1 MPRLEYLIGA
11 ALVLVSLAYRLITG
25 TTSFTVWIPA
35 IIGVVL
41 ALAGLWAASGGGT
54 AALWAVRLVAAAGA
68 GACLV
73 RLLKSGFDV
82 SSYAGQSQAITAVL
96 CTYMLVRSLLR

>member
-1 MPRLEYLIGA
+1 MPRLEFVIGA
-11 ALVLVSLAYRLITG
+11 ALVLVSVAYRFITA

-35 IIGVVL
+35 VIGGVL

-54 AALWAVRLVAAAGA
+54 PALWAVRIVAAAGA

-73 RLLKSGFDV
+73 RLVKSSFDV
-82 SSYAGQSQAITAVL
+82 ASYSGQSQAITAVL
-96 CTYMLVRSLLR
+96 CAYMLVRSFLR